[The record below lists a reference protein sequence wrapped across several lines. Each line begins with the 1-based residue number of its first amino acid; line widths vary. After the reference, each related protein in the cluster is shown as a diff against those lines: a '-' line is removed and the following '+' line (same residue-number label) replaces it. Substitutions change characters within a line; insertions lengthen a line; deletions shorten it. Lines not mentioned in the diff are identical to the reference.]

1 MQGKAAPPLSV
12 PYRLA
17 ILYLMLPLVIWL
29 VGWFQWWLGIPM
41 AALIALGLWRAL
53 SGSWRVSLRP
63 TDFVLLLIAAGWV
76 LGTAAGGVFEINTFD
91 WSKHRAI
98 FLDLSI
104 GDWPTYLPSYLES
117 PPLLRYYLGYY
128 MVPGLLAKLLGVAA
142 LNWAI
147 PLWTWFGVAL
157 MLLLFTRGYRGW
169 LVISAALILVFFS
182 GIDIMRVA
190 LPEGKDWIE
199 VGVDP
204 QEWSRLWLAQWRA
217 WAESVNMP
225 SMYHP
230 HMASLMR
237 APQHFIAGV
246 LYVLLLLQLHK
257 EPRFLSVSGILLAT
271 SLLWSPFVAIALLP
285 LVIALVLANGIR
297 PLIQWQNLLLAI
309 PIAGLLCTYLLSGP
323 VTSLPFGWVWTV
335 YTDAWPRL
343 LREIPAIYFTRFL
356 LLAVLV
362 VVLRPSLIRDPF
374 LIAGVISLFVL
385 PWLYFGKFN
394 DLLLRGSIPSLA
406 LLSYYCAAAF
416 AGSSV
421 DWIPRRALRLVLLG
435 ALGILLSIGAGTPLF
450 QLAHVVNNHEIGLF
464 DFGVYRYRTLAL
476 GDSILQDTAPDLH
489 GQYAVYDVPVVL
501 RRLLRESGG
510 DVRMLER
517 GERIAQSR
525 YDVYLIEDRLI
536 YIREQCD
543 VAEEESSFFLHTFPL
558 NPEEL
563 PGRAHSTRDFDFRNF
578 GWRAGDTC
586 LAIRVLPP
594 FTIGRI
600 RTGQTSSSRPLNS
613 WLSEYYTESYKSRLV
628 EEAGEPLLRSQFT
641 VYRHEHTLIYVKEP
655 CSQADTEAR
664 ILLHIVPVDPRD
676 LWDKRNQGSIDV
688 LDFEFREFGERKG
701 ERCVA
706 IRATPDYA
714 IKEIRTGQFGTGDS
728 LLWEGTVTLEE

>member
-76 LGTAAGGVFEINTFD
+76 LATAAGGVFEINTFD

-182 GIDIMRVA
+182 GIDTMRVA

-285 LVIALVLANGIR
+285 LVIALVLANGVR
-297 PLIQWQNLLLAI
+297 SLIQWPNVILAI
-309 PIAGLLCTYLLSGP
+309 PIAGLLFMYLTAGELAP
-323 VTSLPFGWVWTV
+323 YPFGWVWIV
-335 YTDAWPRL
+335 YSDAWPRL
-343 LREIPAIYFTRFL
+343 LREIPVNYLTQFL
-356 LLAVLV
+356 LLATI
-362 VVLRPSLIRDPF
+362 VVLLRPKSIRDPF
-374 LIAGVISLFVL
+374 
-385 PWLYFGKFN
+385 FN
-394 DLLLRGSIPSLA
+394 CRLGPSVCLAMA
-406 LLSYYCAAAF
+406 LLWK
-416 AGSSV
+416 V
-421 DWIPRRALRLVLLG
+421 
-435 ALGILLSIGAGTPLF
+435 
-450 QLAHVVNNHEIGLF
+450 
-464 DFGVYRYRTLAL
+464 
-476 GDSILQDTAPDLH
+476 
-489 GQYAVYDVPVVL
+489 
-501 RRLLRESGG
+501 
-510 DVRMLER
+510 
-517 GERIAQSR
+517 
-525 YDVYLIEDRLI
+525 
-536 YIREQCD
+536 
-543 VAEEESSFFLHTFPL
+543 
-558 NPEEL
+558 
-563 PGRAHSTRDFDFRNF
+563 
-578 GWRAGDTC
+578 
-586 LAIRVLPP
+586 
-594 FTIGRI
+594 
-600 RTGQTSSSRPLNS
+600 
-613 WLSEYYTESYKSRLV
+613 
-628 EEAGEPLLRSQFT
+628 
-641 VYRHEHTLIYVKEP
+641 
-655 CSQADTEAR
+655 
-664 ILLHIVPVDPRD
+664 
-676 LWDKRNQGSIDV
+676 
-688 LDFEFREFGERKG
+688 
-701 ERCVA
+701 
-706 IRATPDYA
+706 
-714 IKEIRTGQFGTGDS
+714 
-728 LLWEGTVTLEE
+728 

>member
-1 MQGKAAPPLSV
+1 MQDKAAPPLSV
-12 PYRLA
+12 PHRLA

-29 VGWFQWWLGIPM
+29 VGWFQWWFGIPM

-63 TDFVLLLIAAGWV
+63 TDFVLLLMAAGWV
-76 LGTAAGGVFEINTFD
+76 AVTAVGGAFD
-91 WSKHRAI
+91 VSNPDLEKHRAI
-98 FLDLSI
+98 FLDLST

-128 MVPGLLAKLLGVAA
+128 LVPGLLGNSLGVAT
-142 LNWAI
+142 LNWAV
-147 PLWTWFGVAL
+147 PLWTWCGVAL
-157 MLLLFTRGYRGW
+157 ILILFTWGHRGW
-169 LVISAALILVFFS
+169 TVLVAALILIFFS
-182 GIDIMRVA
+182 GIDIVQVA
-190 LPEGKDWIE
+190 LFEGRGWLE
-199 VGVDP
+199 V
-204 QEWSRLWLAQWRA
+204 
-217 WAESVNMP
+217 SVNLEGWTLLRLGQWSAWSEPMEVP
-225 SMYHP
+225 DSYLP
-230 HMASLMR
+230 PIVNLMW
-237 APQHFIAGV
+237 APQHLIPGV
-246 LYVLLLLQLHK
+246 LYALLLLQLHK

-285 LVIALVLANGIR
+285 LVIALAIANGVR
-297 PLIQWQNLLLAI
+297 SLIQWPNVILAI
-309 PIAGLLCTYLLSGP
+309 PIAGLLFMYLTAGELAP
-323 VTSLPFGWVWTV
+323 HPFGWVWIV
-335 YTDAWPRL
+335 YSDAWPRL
-343 LREIPAIYFTRFL
+343 LREIPVNYLTQFL
-356 LLAVLV
+356 LLATI
-362 VVLRPSLIRDPF
+362 VVLLRPKSIRDPF
-374 LIAGVISLFVL
+374 FVAGLVPLFLL
-385 PWLYFGKFN
+385 PWLLFGKFD
-394 DLLLRGSIPSLA
+394 DLHVRGTIPSFA
-406 LLSYYCAAAF
+406 LLSLYCASVF
-416 AGSSV
+416 TGSSI
-421 DWIPRRALRLVLLG
+421 DQIAKRWPRLVLLG
-435 ALGILLSIGAGTPLF
+435 ALGILLSIGAVTPLF
-450 QLAHVVNNHEIGLF
+450 HLAHAINDRDLGTF
-464 DFGVYRYRTLAL
+464 DFGAYRYRSVALRASTL
-476 GDSILQDTAPDLH
+476 QVTPPNLH
-489 GQYAVYDVPVVL
+489 SQYAAYEAPIVL

-510 DVRMLER
+510 EVRMLDK

-525 YDVYLIEDRLI
+525 YNVHLIEDRLI

-543 VAEEESSFFLHTFPL
+543 MAEEESSFFLHTFPL

-641 VYRHEHTLIYVKEP
+641 VYRHEHMLIYVREP
-655 CSQADTEAR
+655 CRQADTEAR

-676 LWDKRNQGSIDV
+676 LWDKRNQGSMDV

-714 IKEIRTGQFGTGDS
+714 IKKIRTGQFGTGDS